1 MKSMLVA
8 AVALMV
14 TCSAFAQSPS
24 RQNLNPPKQGA
35 GNVGGG
41 QATNPSAP
49 SARSSD
55 PLKGLNVSK
64 CCHDSPSGVVC
75 KC

>member
-1 MKSMLVA
+1 MKSILVA
-8 AVALMV
+8 AITLIVV
-14 TCSAFAQSPS
+14 SSAFAQSA
-24 RQNLNPPKQGA
+24 RQNFNPQKQGA

-41 QATNPSAP
+41 QATNPAP
-49 SARSSD
+49 SSSRSSD

>member
-8 AVALMV
+8 AVALMMA
-14 TCSAFAQSPS
+14 CSAFAQSQS
-24 RQNLNPPKQGA
+24 RQTINPHKQGA
-35 GNVGGG
+35 GNVGNG
-41 QATNPSAP
+41 AAANPSAS

>member
-1 MKSMLVA
+1 MKSILVA
-8 AVALMV
+8 AITLIVV
-14 TCSAFAQSPS
+14 SSAFAQSPA
-24 RQNLNPPKQGA
+24 RQNFNSQKQGA
-35 GNVGGG
+35 GNVGNGP
-41 QATNPSAP
+41 AANPPPS